1 MAAVNHGEGGFYR
14 YGGPPRPDR
23 AGPQTEK
30 FRKLL
35 KANRQR
41 LAYNASSA
49 RPLAIRLNQQVAQ
62 ALRDGMKVARLSEA
76 AGLSRWTVRT
86 IGLSFDDL
94 LPSGLLTEQR
104 LAVICRLRSELADL
118 EESKADLEKRR
129 AKLLADA
136 RRLGLLDDYELAA
149 LCGLQHHAIRKMAR
163 AS

>member
-1 MAAVNHGEGGFYR
+1 MHNGVGGFYR
-14 YGGPPRPDR
+14 YGGTPRPDR
-23 AGPQTEK
+23 AGPQAEK

-41 LAYNASSA
+41 LAFNASSA
-49 RPLAIRLNQQVAQ
+49 RPLSIRLNQQVAQ
-62 ALRDGMKVARLSEA
+62 ALRDGMKATCLAEA
-76 AGLSRWTVRT
+76 AGLSRWAVRT

-94 LPSGLLTEQR
+94 LPSGLHANQR

-129 AKLLADA
+129 AKLLAEA
-136 RRLGLLDDYELAA
+136 LRLSLLDDYELAA
-149 LCGLQHHAIRKMAR
+149 LSGLHHDAIRKMSR